1 MKAAVVYASRTGTA
15 ARCAKRLAE
24 RLEADLLEITGN
36 SRRKSAWDFPDVTA
50 YDAVILGG
58 GIRMGRLP
66 RELCRWTSH
75 WESVLL
81 QKQVGLFL
89 CCCFENQAADYFRH
103 NFSVPL
109 REHACCSG
117 CLGGELDP
125 SSLRGTDRLV
135 AGLVLDSRGYASLP
149 RLDLHRVDAYAHRF
163 LLLQP

>member
-1 MKAAVVYASRTGTA
+1 MENA
-15 ARCAKRLAE
+15 C
-24 RLEADLLEITGN
+24 
-36 SRRKSAWDFPDVTA
+36 DFPDVTV

-66 RELCRWTSH
+66 RELRRWTSQ

-89 CCCFENQAADYFRH
+89 CCCFENQTADYFRG
-103 NFSVPL
+103 NFSRAPAGTRL
-109 REHACCSG
+109 LPD

-125 SSLRGTDRLV
+125 ASLRGTDRLV
-135 AGLVLDSRGYASLP
+135 AGLVLNSQGHVPLP
-149 RLDLHRVDAYAHRF
+149 RLDLHRVDAYAQRF

>member
-24 RLEADLLEITGN
+24 RLEADLLEITRA
-36 SRRKSAWDFPDVTA
+36 SRGKNACDFPDVTA

-66 RELCRWTSH
+66 RELRRWASR
-75 WESVLL
+75 WESALL

-89 CCCFENQAADYFRH
+89 CCCFENQTADYFRG
-103 NFSVPL
+103 NFSAPL
-109 REHACCSG
+109 REHACCSD

-125 SSLRGTDRLV
+125 ASLRGTDRLV
-135 AGLVLDSRGYASLP
+135 AGLVLNSQGHTPLP
-149 RLDLHRVDAYAHRF
+149 RLDLHRADAYAQRF